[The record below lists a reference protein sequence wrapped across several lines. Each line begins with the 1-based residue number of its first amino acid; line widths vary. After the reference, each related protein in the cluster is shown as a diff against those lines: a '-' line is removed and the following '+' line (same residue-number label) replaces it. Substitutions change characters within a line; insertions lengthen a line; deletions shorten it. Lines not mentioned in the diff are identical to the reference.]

1 MAKSSGSHPLAEA
14 RASAWDNIADKLD
27 RAPAGLHQLA
37 EPTVDVP
44 LDWPSSLVELY
55 LVFGGGELFL
65 SELVIFAPG
74 EVTRDATGWRFATI
88 GDDGVWVTSKNTIL
102 RGEASDDAGITPMLE
117 GTRLDRWLH
126 GIIDALALLFDGK
139 GEYVDWSESTPDGQ
153 MARAQLK
160 RDPKAPGPRL
170 RLGRALL
177 AAGDVEKARDEFE
190 DVLVALPGNIDAW
203 LDLAHASELLGDLGG
218 AYEEAVTAAT
228 ASPGSPQCAHAW
240 AVAAR
245 LALAAGRDADHK
257 TAAQRFALTPQ
268 AERSLAEIV
277 ETGRHALAAGEIPT
291 AQYQLEL
298 ALAVAPDAPE
308 VVAFAPDVATAV
320 TAEN

>member
-27 RAPAGLHQLA
+27 RAPGGLHQLA

-65 SELVIFAPG
+65 AELIILPPSA
-74 EVTRDATGWRFATI
+74 VTRDAPGWRFASI
-88 GDDGVWVTSKNTIL
+88 GDDTIWVTGKNTIL
-102 RGEASDDAGITPMLE
+102 RGEASDDGGGTPMLD

-126 GIIDALALLFDGK
+126 GIIDALALLFDVK
-139 GEYVDWSESTPDGQ
+139 GEYVDWLDQAPDAP

-170 RLGRALL
+170 RLARALL
-177 AAGDVEKARDEFE
+177 AAGDAEKARDEFE
-190 DVLVALPGNIDAW
+190 DVLAALPENIDAW
-203 LDLAHASELLGDLGG
+203 LDLAHTSELLGDVAG

-228 ASPGSPQCAHAW
+228 VSPNSPQCAHAW

-245 LALAAGRDADHK
+245 LALAAGRDADHQ
-257 TAAQRFALTPQ
+257 TAAERFALTPQ
-268 AERSLAEIV
+268 GGSTLAEIID
-277 ETGRHALAAGEIPT
+277 TGHHALTAAEIPT
-291 AQYQLEL
+291 AQYQLEM

-308 VVAFAPDVATAV
+308 VVAFARAVASAV
-320 TAEN
+320 ASEN